1 LRRASW
7 FRSYDSSH
15 TLDLGLVVL
24 NVKYDREH
32 PYRWFQWTAQSP
44 GGCYLAR
51 SESLK
56 RYSNET
62 AAMTAAETWARRRM
76 VCGLRTLERLAESKT
91 P

>member
-1 LRRASW
+1 VSASW
-7 FRSYDSSH
+7 LRSYDSSH

-32 PYRWFQWTAQSP
+32 PHQWFGWTAQAP

-51 SESLK
+51 RESLK
-56 RYSNET
+56 RYSTEGK
-62 AAMTAAETWARRRM
+62 ARTAAETWARRRM
-76 VCGLRTLERLAESKT
+76 ACGLRTLARLAESRV